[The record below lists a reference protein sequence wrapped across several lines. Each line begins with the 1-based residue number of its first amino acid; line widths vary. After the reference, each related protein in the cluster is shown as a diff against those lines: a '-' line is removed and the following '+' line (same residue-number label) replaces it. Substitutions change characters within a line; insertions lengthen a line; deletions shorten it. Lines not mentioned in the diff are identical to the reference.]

1 MELNSCIQIAGI
13 INSKLIKKADIYVDF
28 TALSKKMKIL
38 ENSSSVKL
46 SLLILGTFS
55 QTVFCNNLLNMY
67 FSLQRV

>member
-1 MELNSCIQIAGI
+1 MELNSCIQIARI
-13 INSKLIKKADIYVDF
+13 INSKLIKKADIYVNF

-46 SLLILGTFS
+46 SLFILGTFS
-55 QTVFCNNLLNMY
+55 LTVFCNNLLNMY